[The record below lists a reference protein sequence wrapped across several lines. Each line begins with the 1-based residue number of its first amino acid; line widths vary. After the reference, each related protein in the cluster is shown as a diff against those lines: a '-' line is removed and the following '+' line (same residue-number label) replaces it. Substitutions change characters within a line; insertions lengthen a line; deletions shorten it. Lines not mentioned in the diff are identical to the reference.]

1 MQAWDVSASLVRF
14 VILLGGAGAL
24 VVLLFLRGSQK
35 EAVRW
40 VTFLT
45 MLAGF
50 VISLKLFLGY
60 DADSTQTM
68 QFIESTS
75 WLPEYGIVYKVG
87 MDGMSLLLFMMTTF
101 LGPLVI
107 LSSWRSIEEKD
118 ALSDSALPIRTIFDR
133 LLFS

>member
-1 MQAWDVSASLVRF
+1 MEILNQHLISVLVF
-14 VILLGGAGAL
+14 LPLAGAL
-24 VVLLFLRGSQK
+24 FVLLFLRGSQK

-68 QFIESTS
+68 QFIESTP
-75 WLPEYGIVYKVG
+75 WLL
-87 MDGMSLLLFMMTTF
+87 SL
-101 LGPLVI
+101 I
-107 LSSWRSIEEKD
+107 HI
-118 ALSDSALPIRTIFDR
+118 
-133 LLFS
+133 